1 MSFEDIEYKTYS
13 KYGGK
18 FMSVRGKIT
27 KLFAALVTLAVV
39 AAMCVLL
46 VACDPDKGGEN
57 TGGGDVIFTKVVTL
71 AELTEKINAAESF
84 VWSQSSKRYD
94 TNGVYTGDGHS
105 AGYKLDGKTVYFWF
119 EDNTTPYGAD
129 YFYSSN
135 GYYYEASVYE
145 DAPIQIEKSLSMYGE
160 LDEYASDV
168 LETFKK
174 YYVLDCLKEVDG
186 KIVFNEKAAL
196 VDSDDYVEGSG
207 YVRFKGNT
215 MEYGWQLSVNEDG
228 ETTTYNYSMTV
239 SLVNAYSFEI
249 TPELKEAE
257 KTATWAEYVSY
268 NGVDYRKAVDETT
281 GEEYYYV
288 AYAPDGAVAEST
300 INTLPVKPRR

>member
-1 MSFEDIEYKTYS
+1 MENKRRLV
-13 KYGGK
+13 K
-18 FMSVRGKIT
+18 FFT
-27 KLFAALVTLAVV
+27 ALVTLAVV
-39 AAMCVLL
+39 ATMCVLL
-46 VACDPDKGGEN
+46 VACDPDGKKGEN
-57 TGGGDVIFTKVVTL
+57 STGGGDAIFTEGVTL

-84 VWSQSSKRYD
+84 VVSGND
-94 TNGVYTGDGHS
+94 TYTNSTGT
-105 AGYKLDGKTVYFWF
+105 YTNKWEYRLDGKTLYLTQ
-119 EDNTTPYGAD
+119 NYKD
-129 YFYSSN
+129 YPT
-135 GYYYEASVYE
+135 YYECYYSADGHDYEVYSE
-145 DAPIQIEKSLSMYGE
+145 EGGLIDMRKSLSEYGGTKE
-160 LDEYASDV
+160 LATEV

-174 YYVLDCLKEVDG
+174 DYVLDCLKEVDG

-196 VDSDDYVEGSG
+196 VDSNDYVEGSG

-228 ETTTYNYSMTV
+228 ETTTYNYAMTL
-239 SLVNAYSFEI
+239 SLVNAYSFEV

-288 AYAPDGAVAEST
+288 DSADDGAVAEST
-300 INTLPVKPRR
+300 INTLPVKPRQ

>member
-1 MSFEDIEYKTYS
+1 
-13 KYGGK
+13 
-18 FMSVRGKIT
+18 MSVRGKIT
-27 KLFAALVTLAVV
+27 KLFAAVITLAVV
-39 AAMCVLL
+39 ATLCVLL

-57 TGGGDVIFTKVVTL
+57 TGGGDAIFTEGVTL

-84 VWSQSSKRYD
+84 VWSQSSKCYD
-94 TNGVYTGDGHS
+94 ENGLHTDGWHS
-105 AGYKLDGKTVYFWF
+105 AGYKFDGKTVCFWF
-119 EDNTTPYGAD
+119 EDSSAPYGAV
-129 YFYSSN
+129 YFYSSD

-145 DAPIQIEKSLSMYGE
+145 DAPIRIEKSLSMYGE
-160 LDEYASDV
+160 LDEYASET

-186 KIVFNEKAAL
+186 KIVFNEKSVL

-228 ETTTYNYSMTV
+228 ETTTYNYAMTV

-268 NGVDYRKAVDETT
+268 NGVGYRKAVDETT

-288 AYAPDGAVAEST
+288 SSYSTGATPETT
-300 INTLPVKPRR
+300 INTLPVKPRQ